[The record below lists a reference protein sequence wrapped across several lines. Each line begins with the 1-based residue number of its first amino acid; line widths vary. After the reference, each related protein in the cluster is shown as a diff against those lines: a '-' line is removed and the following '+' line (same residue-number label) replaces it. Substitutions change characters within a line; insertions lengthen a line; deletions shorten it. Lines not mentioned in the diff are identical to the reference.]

1 MRKANR
7 QKRQSEFGRY
17 LSEECSL
24 LSLIT
29 SKTSKMSKTSFA
41 LCAITNSYA
50 IIKNTGMPGFDR
62 GTEKGEASRQ
72 ADDVNQAKPITANDN
87 ELAYAA

>member
-1 MRKANR
+1 MK
-7 QKRQSEFGRY
+7 F
-17 LSEECSL
+17 
-24 LSLIT
+24 
-29 SKTSKMSKTSFA
+29 
-41 LCAITNSYA
+41 YA
-50 IIKNTGMPGFDR
+50 IIRGTGMPGFDR

>member
-7 QKRQSEFGRY
+7 QKRQSKSDR
-17 LSEECSL
+17 SQVRECSL
-24 LSLIT
+24 LSFKT
-29 SKTSKMSKTSFA
+29 SKTSKMSKTPKTSYA
-41 LCAITNSYA
+41 LCA

>member
-1 MRKANR
+1 M
-7 QKRQSEFGRY
+7 
-17 LSEECSL
+17 
-24 LSLIT
+24 
-29 SKTSKMSKTSFA
+29 SFA
-41 LCAITNSYA
+41 LYA